1 MSSPLDLPY
10 GNDTSA
16 NMSSSTSPQP
26 SFIVTQFAPSNA
38 PRFWNAI
45 NAFVFLWS
53 FLLSIELG
61 SSNKISALER
71 LEDVRYYLVWNFG
84 TTLIWASE
92 VTLNCLAAK
101 SSSQHSSSWPKENV
115 QLLIE
120 LILALYFTGDSIYM
134 LRKWKQQ
141 GEDLDG
147 QLVDTVLN
155 SLAYLYLLL
164 KDRDVLW
171 GNKQVSSAARS
182 REDYEMIV

>member
-1 MSSPLDLPY
+1 MSSPIDLPY

-16 NMSSSTSPQP
+16 NIMSTSSSPA
-26 SFIVTQFAPSNA
+26 SFLVTQFAPSNA
-38 PRFWNAI
+38 PRFWNAV

-53 FLLSIELG
+53 FLLSIEL
-61 SSNKISALER
+61 SSSHKISALER

-92 VTLNCLAAK
+92 VALNCLAG
-101 SSSQHSSSWPKENV
+101 SSQQRSRSSWAKENV

-120 LILALYFTGDSIYM
+120 LVLALYFTGDSIYM
-134 LRKWKQQ
+134 FRKWKQQ

-164 KDRDVLW
+164 KDREVLW
-171 GNKQVSSAARS
+171 GSHKNASAGRS
-182 REDYEMIV
+182 REGYEMIV